1 MNLSHLDTFLEI
13 AVTGNFNKAA
23 ENLSVT
29 QSTISGRVKALED
42 SLGRALFKRNHNGV
56 ELTPAGR
63 QLQRYTTSMLSL
75 WKQAK
80 QEVCL
85 PHGLNATVSL
95 SSQFSLW
102 ERLILHWMPWMRHN
116 APDVALRLDTNYS
129 KAMMRQLSDGVLDIG
144 VMYSP
149 RQTSGLK
156 IEKLLE
162 EQLVMVST
170 VPKSKSD
177 NWREDYIFVDWGDVY
192 QNTHNEHFPDMASTS
207 IYVGLGDLGLRYILE
222 NGGTGYFPM
231 RVVRSH
237 IKKKELFL
245 VPNTP
250 TIQRPA
256 YMVYAKNPL
265 NKELVDQALDGLR
278 IVAASESEE

>member
-13 AVTGNFNKAA
+13 ADTGNFNKAA

-42 SLGRALFKRNHNGV
+42 SLGRPLFKRNHNGV

-102 ERLILHWMPWMRHN
+102 ERLILHWMPWMRNN
-116 APDVALRLDTNYS
+116 APGVALRLDTNYS

-149 RQTSGLK
+149 RQVSGLK
-156 IEKLLE
+156 VEKLLE

-170 VPKSKSD
+170 TAKSIDD

-192 QNTHNEHFPDMASTS
+192 QNIHNEHFPDMSTTP
-207 IYVGLGDLGLRYILE
+207 IYVGLGDLGLRYILG

-231 RVVRSH
+231 RVVRSL
-237 IKKKELFL
+237 IAEKVLFL
-245 VPNTP
+245 VPSTP

>member
-1 MNLSHLDTFLEI
+1 MNLTHLDTFLEI
-13 AVTGNFNKAA
+13 ADTGNFNKAA
-23 ENLSVT
+23 ENLNVT

-56 ELTPAGR
+56 ELTSAGR
-63 QLQRYTTSMLSL
+63 QLQRYTASMLRL
-75 WKQAK
+75 WKQAR

-85 PHGLNATVSL
+85 PHGLNATISL

-102 ERLILHWMPWMRHN
+102 ERLILNWMPWMRHN

-129 KAMMRQLSDGVLDIG
+129 KAMMRQLSDGILDIG

-149 RQTSGLK
+149 RQIPGLK
-156 IEKLLE
+156 IETLLE
-162 EQLVMVST
+162 EQLVMVSSA
-170 VPKSKSD
+170 PKQAHD
-177 NWREDYIFVDWGDVY
+177 DWRKDYIFVDWGDVF
-192 QNTHNEHFPDMASTS
+192 QNTHNEYFPDMASPP
-207 IYVGLGDLGLRYILE
+207 IYVGLGDLGRRYILK

-237 IKKKELFL
+237 LEDKELFL

-256 YMVYAKNPL
+256 YMVYSKTPI
-265 NKELVDQALDGLR
+265 NKELVDQALEGLR
-278 IVAASESEE
+278 IIAASESEE